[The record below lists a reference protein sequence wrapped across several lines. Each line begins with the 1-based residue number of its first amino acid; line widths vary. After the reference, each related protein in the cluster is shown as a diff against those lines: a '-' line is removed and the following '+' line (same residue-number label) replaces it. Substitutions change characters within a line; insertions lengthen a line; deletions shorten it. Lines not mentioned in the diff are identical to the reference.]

1 MTRHPRRTCSSLA
14 AAAVAWGL
22 AATVATISGCGPGG
36 STTHIAIG
44 RRVQPLELKPLV
56 DLSPLVVSPRRDAA
70 DGVAA
75 PEADAGPP
83 LEGKVTLL
91 NFWGTWCP
99 PCRRE
104 LPGMVRLAA
113 RLADEPRFQFVAV
126 SCGTGPRDDLDVIR
140 EETLSFLRERKLE
153 LVPWADPDGR
163 TRFQFAATMDFSA
176 YPTTYLIG
184 PDATVRQVWVGY
196 RSRDEADI
204 ATAVITLLRSTA
216 GSLY

>member
-1 MTRHPRRTCSSLA
+1 MTRHPQRTCSSLA

-22 AATVATISGCGPGG
+22 AATAATIPGCGPGG

-44 RRVQPLELKPLV
+44 RRVKTLELKPLV
-56 DLSPLVVSPRRDAA
+56 DLSPLVASPGRDAA

-113 RLADEPRFQFVAV
+113 RLADEPRFQLVAV
-126 SCGTGPRDDLDVIR
+126 SCGTGPRDDLEVIR

-196 RSRDEADI
+196 RSRDEADM
-204 ATAVITLLRSTA
+204 ATAVVTLLRSA
-216 GSLY
+216 D